1 MKLNITI
8 PCYNEEKILKN
19 SITTLYNFLNK
30 NIEEKEWNIVIV
42 DNNSTDNTKEVSKQL
57 TKNFDRVKYVFT
69 ENKGKGIAIKTG
81 WKKFDADIYIFMD
94 ADLSTDL
101 SSLPDLI
108 SGIKK
113 EGYDMVV
120 GSRFHEN
127 SNVKRTTIRKII
139 SYSYRLIKKILT
151 GSTITDA
158 PCGFKS
164 TNNEIVK
171 EVLPYVKDNE
181 WFFDSE
187 LLIITEN
194 KGYKIKEIPVKW
206 EDIRESGDSSRVQ
219 VLSLS
224 LKYFISLIKLRK
236 KIRQL

>member
-8 PCYNEEKILKN
+8 PCYNEEKILNN
-19 SITTLYNFLNK
+19 SINTLFKFLNE
-30 NIEEKEWNIVIV
+30 NINEKEWNIIIV
-42 DNNSTDNTKEVSKQL
+42 DNNSTDNTKKISKQL
-57 TKNFDRVKYVFT
+57 TEKFNRVKYIFT
-69 ENKGKGIAIKTG
+69 EKKGKGIAIKTG

-127 SNVKRTTIRKII
+127 SNVKRTPLRKLI

-151 GSTITDA
+151 KSTVTDA

-164 TNNEIVK
+164 TNKEIVK
-171 EVLPYVKDNE
+171 KVLPHIQDNE

-187 LLIITEN
+187 LLIVTEN

-224 LKYFISLIKLRK
+224 IKYFLSLIKLRK
-236 KIRQL
+236 RI

>member
-19 SITTLYNFLNK
+19 SIHALLSFLNE
-30 NIEEKEWNIVIV
+30 NITEKDWKIVIV
-42 DNNSTDNTKEVSKQL
+42 DNNSKDNTKEVGKKL
-57 TKNFDRVKYVFT
+57 AEKFDQVKYIFT
-69 ENKGKGIAIKTG
+69 EKKGKGIAIKTG
-81 WKKFDADIYIFMD
+81 WEKFDADIYIFMD
-94 ADLSTDL
+94 ADLATDL

-108 SGIKK
+108 SGIEK
-113 EGYDMVV
+113 EKYDMIV

-127 SNVKRTTIRKII
+127 SNVKRTLIRKII

-151 GSTITDA
+151 RSTITDA

-164 TNNEIVK
+164 TNKEIVK
-171 EVLPYVKDNE
+171 TILPHVQDNE

-187 LLIITEN
+187 LLILTEN

-206 EDIRESGDSSRVQ
+206 EDVRESGDNSKVEI
-219 VLSLS
+219 LSLS
-224 LKYFISLIKLRK
+224 IKYFLSLIKLRK
-236 KIRQL
+236 RINKL

>member
-1 MKLNITI
+1 M
-8 PCYNEEKILKN
+8 
-19 SITTLYNFLNK
+19 
-30 NIEEKEWNIVIV
+30 
-42 DNNSTDNTKEVSKQL
+42 SKQL